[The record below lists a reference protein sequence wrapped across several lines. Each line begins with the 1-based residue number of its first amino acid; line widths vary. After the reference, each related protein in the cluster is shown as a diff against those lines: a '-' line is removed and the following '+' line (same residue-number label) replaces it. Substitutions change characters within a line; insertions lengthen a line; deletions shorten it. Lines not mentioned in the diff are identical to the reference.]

1 MVMKAVV
8 SEMEER
14 YVQLGLRKQDF
25 AQIIELYDV
34 SDNRTKRARSN
45 HNLEVD
51 LFQLFDDIK
60 IQE

>member
-1 MVMKAVV
+1 
-8 SEMEER
+8 MEER
-14 YVQLGLRKQDF
+14 YVQLGFRKQDF